1 VKTWKEIQEKNFTP
15 EQIEAMRLEAL
26 QELEDNPPDE
36 EPSDEESREE

>member
-1 VKTWKEIQEKNFTP
+1 MKTWKTVQEGHFTP